1 MHFKKKSFL
10 FFSFLF
16 FFLPK
21 FHLFL
26 FFSFVLHTNLPLKHW
41 LLLTAFLFC
50 FSQIRLHR
58 KKVSEKFFHIFLVFS
73 SIPCT
78 LKKFCHFMLHFKSHL
93 LPFFPFIL
101 RTCFPYKDRL
111 LLNWFFLFFSQTRLH
126 RKKASQIVFCLFLV
140 GVSSVTCSFVLNY
153 QWSSSSTLTSLLLH
167 DFILLI

>member
-1 MHFKKKSFL
+1 MHFRKKVVFFVCLFVCFYLNSIYSYSFL
-10 FFSFLF
+10 LYFTPIFPWNTGFF
-16 FFLPK
+16 
-21 FHLFL
+21 
-26 FFSFVLHTNLPLKHW
+26 W
-41 LLLTAFLFC
+41 LLFSSV

-58 KKVSEKFFHIFLVFS
+58 KKVSQTIFHIFLVFS

-111 LLNWFFLFFSQTRLH
+111 LLNLFFLFFSQTRLH
-126 RKKASQIVFCLFLV
+126 RKKASQMVFFLFLV
-140 GVSSVTCSFVLNY
+140 GVSSITCSFVFNY
-153 QWSSSSTLTSLLLH
+153 QWSSSSTITSLLLH